1 MTTIGHLLD
10 PEHAPTPFTAEQIR
24 EATPDGWTVETLTHR
39 DGGIERD
46 VTVFRDPDDHE
57 VTLESAR
64 LEGGELHSTGS
75 HRVTW
80 LDLQRHASFP
90 DAITTI
96 TPVTLDTPMGPL
108 ECLRYGVVGEG
119 SAATFWFALAHP
131 GMPVRYEAGPAD
143 AREVTEV
150 VEYRRG

>member
-1 MTTIGHLLD
+1 MGHLLD

-24 EATPDGWTVETLTHR
+24 EATPDGWTVETRTHR

-46 VTVFRDPDDHE
+46 VTVYRDPDDHE
-57 VTLESAR
+57 
-64 LEGGELHSTGS
+64 
-75 HRVTW
+75 
-80 LDLQRHASFP
+80 
-90 DAITTI
+90 
-96 TPVTLDTPMGPL
+96 VTLDTPMGPL

-119 SAATFWFALAHP
+119 SAATFWFAIAHP